1 MEMENNEDCCKSF
14 LVDSI
19 IAIMNWTDLPTNS
32 MLLIRKIS
40 KNEEGETMLQLKDV
54 KTRAVYNILAPA
66 KLCKDIT
73 TEDVIYRDKNCICEL
88 CI

>member
-1 MEMENNEDCCKSF
+1 
-14 LVDSI
+14 
-19 IAIMNWTDLPTNS
+19 

-40 KNEEGETMLQLKDV
+40 KNEEGETMLQLKDT
-54 KTRAVYNILAPA
+54 KTRNVYNILAPA

-73 TEDVIYRDKNCICEL
+73 IEDVIYRADNCICEL